1 MRLPEPVRVLT
12 RMRTGLRERL
22 VITFILVA
30 VAASAL
36 VAGIGYQLVKS
47 SLIARTERAAVSDV
61 TRTLEQISLPI
72 GVLWPGELPP
82 SSDEIAELRNSL
94 GGYGREVI
102 IEYEG
107 AVYTEGDRR
116 LTDLPSELRG
126 RAIRRTVTQRLV
138 LDDQMWLV
146 IGAQVH
152 RKARNGQIQPTG
164 LTVYVFVSMADEER
178 LLADLR
184 RSLAQA
190 GLITLLLAFTVAL
203 FSARR
208 VLLPV
213 RRLGAAARAL
223 GQGRLDVRLP
233 VNGQDELAQLTATF
247 NEMAAELE
255 KSVSEL
261 RALEAM
267 SRRFVA
273 DVSHELRS
281 PLTALRTQLEVA
293 LVHPEDED
301 WPAVARAALDDA
313 DRLQKVVADVLTIAK
328 LEAGICAEREPVD
341 LGALARAEATD
352 RPRRVPVHVQVRD
365 VARPLII
372 NGSRT
377 QLVRVLTNLLDNAE
391 RHAESEIRLNVYRD
405 GDEAVLEVADD
416 GEGIPPEDRERVF
429 QRFQRLPEGRR
440 RDTQGSGL
448 GLAISRDI
456 AVAHGGSLVADESEQ
471 GGALL
476 ILRLPLRDPA
486 PSTPE
491 PSRR

>member
-1 MRLPEPVRVLT
+1 MAKGERRRRASRRSVQWRL
-12 RMRTGLRERL
+12 
-22 VITFILVA
+22 TFIATAIV
-30 VAASAL
+30 
-36 VAGIGYQLVKS
+36 G
-47 SLIARTERAAVSDV
+47 LIITV
-61 TRTLEQISLPI
+61 
-72 GVLWPGELPP
+72 GVLALFQVMHSMALRDLEERGAMAVQRMAQDIERSGMAGAVRTQVPPFYLLQVVDAQGRVIAAGRDLEGRPPMDDLRPERSGQVAYRITEVPGQESPVFLAAQRLDAPDGVRYLLAAGPIQDMEKAAQTFGIFVSVMIPVVLVLVWWIVWASVGHALAPFALMRRELSQITGGAMNRRVTVPDTD
-82 SSDEIAELRNSL
+82 DEVAELAKAINVTL
-94 GGYGREVI
+94 
-102 IEYEG
+102 
-107 AVYTEGDRR
+107 DR
-116 LTDLPSELRG
+116 LQKFVE
-126 RAIRRTVTQRLV
+126 
-138 LDDQMWLV
+138 
-146 IGAQVH
+146 AQ
-152 RKARNGQIQPTG
+152 
-164 LTVYVFVSMADEER
+164 
-178 LLADLR
+178 
-184 RSLAQA
+184 
-190 GLITLLLAFTVAL
+190 
-203 FSARR
+203 
-208 VLLPV
+208 
-213 RRLGAAARAL
+213 
-223 GQGRLDVRLP
+223 
-233 VNGQDELAQLTATF
+233 
-247 NEMAAELE
+247 
-255 KSVSEL
+255 
-261 RALEAM
+261 
-267 SRRFVA
+267 RRFVA

-328 LEAGICAEREPVD
+328 LEAGIRAEREPVD

>member
-1 MRLPEPVRVLT
+1 MRLPGPVRALT
-12 RMRTGLRERL
+12 RVRTGLRERL

-82 SSDEIAELRNSL
+82 SSDEIAELRSSL

-152 RKARNGQIQPTG
+152 RKARDGRIQPTG

-190 GLITLLLAFTVAL
+190 GLITLLLALTAAL

-255 KSVSEL
+255 KSVAEL

-273 DVSHELRS
+273 DVSHELRT
-281 PLTALRTQLEVA
+281 PLAAMTAVTDMLMDEAERLPPEPAEAVRIVLGEIERLRELVEHLIEISRFDAGTARLDLENVNIAETVSDSLEVRG
-293 LVHPEDED
+293 
-301 WPAVARAALDDA
+301 W
-313 DRLQKVVADVLTIAK
+313 
-328 LEAGICAEREPVD
+328 
-341 LGALARAEATD
+341 TD
-352 RPRRVPVHVQVRD
+352 RVQVRVPEDLTFTLDPSRFD
-365 VARPLII
+365 VIVANLVGNALKHGGPPVILTARGTV
-372 NGSRT
+372 NG
-377 QLVRVLTNLLDNAE
+377 
-391 RHAESEIRLNVYRD
+391 
-405 GDEAVLEVADD
+405 LEVKVRDH
-416 GEGIPPEDRERVF
+416 GKGIPPEALPHVFDRFFKAGAERA
-429 QRFQRLPEGRR
+429 RSH
-440 RDTQGSGL
+440 GSGL
-448 GLAISRDI
+448 GLSI
-456 AVAHGGSLVADESEQ
+456 ARSNAQLHGGTISVRPQNPGTLFTVW
-471 GGALL
+471 
-476 ILRLPLRDPA
+476 IPPR
-486 PSTPE
+486 
-491 PSRR
+491 